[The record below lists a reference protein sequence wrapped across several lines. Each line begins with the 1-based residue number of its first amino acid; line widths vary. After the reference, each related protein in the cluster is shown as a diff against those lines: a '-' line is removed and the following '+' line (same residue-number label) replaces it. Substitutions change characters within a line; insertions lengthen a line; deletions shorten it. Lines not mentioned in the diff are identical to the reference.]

1 MELQKKNKA
10 VEQKRFKFYL
20 IYLTTKSSSSLF
32 ILVQYNIVHKIFC
45 TTNLKSNET
54 KKFVVCVII

>member
-1 MELQKKNKA
+1 MELQKKQSGGT
-10 VEQKRFKFYL
+10 ERFKFYL

-32 ILVQYNIVHKIFC
+32 ILVQYKIAHKTFC

-54 KKFVVCVII
+54 KKFVVRVII